1 MRVLHG
7 QARTGIRGLLFVS
20 TLALLLAAG
29 CGRPSTPPGQAPI
42 VQVTPTPS
50 ATATITPTPTI
61 EPTSTPA
68 PTPAPTSTPKP
79 TPSPTPKP
87 TPKPTPPPLPSAC
100 VPGPGV
106 RPVSATAIGSFATS
120 ARVVVLTFDSDG
132 GNPGNAARYL
142 DILYAHGIEAT
153 WFLTGDFA
161 RANPSL
167 TRRILN
173 EGHDV
178 GNHTLDHPDLI
189 KPTRSDSFVCSA
201 LTQADR
207 IIAGV
212 TGQTTRPYFRP
223 PYGSYNTQTRTL
235 AARLGYRTILWNID
249 PRDWDANNSAQD
261 IVNGVLNSPNLR
273 PGAVILMHV
282 NSPHEAEALDTV
294 LSGLEKR
301 GYRIVPLSYFLGG

>member
-1 MRVLHG
+1 M
-7 QARTGIRGLLFVS
+7 
-20 TLALLLAAG
+20 
-29 CGRPSTPPGQAPI
+29 
-42 VQVTPTPS
+42 
-50 ATATITPTPTI
+50 
-61 EPTSTPA
+61 
-68 PTPAPTSTPKP
+68 
-79 TPSPTPKP
+79 
-87 TPKPTPPPLPSAC
+87 
-100 VPGPGV
+100 
-106 RPVSATAIGSFATS
+106 
-120 ARVVVLTFDSDG
+120 VVLTFDSDG

-142 DILYAHGIEAT
+142 DILYAHGVEAT

-178 GNHTLDHPDLI
+178 GNHTVDHPDLT
-189 KPTRSDSFVCSA
+189 KPARSDSFVCSE
-201 LTQADR
+201 LTQANR

-223 PYGSYNTQTRTL
+223 PYGDYNTQTRTL

-249 PRDWDANNSAQD
+249 PRDWDSNNSAQD
-261 IVNGVLNSPNLR
+261 IVNSVLNSPNLR

-282 NSPHEAEALDTV
+282 NSAHEAEALGTV

-301 GYRIVPLSYFLGG
+301 GYRIVPLSYFLG